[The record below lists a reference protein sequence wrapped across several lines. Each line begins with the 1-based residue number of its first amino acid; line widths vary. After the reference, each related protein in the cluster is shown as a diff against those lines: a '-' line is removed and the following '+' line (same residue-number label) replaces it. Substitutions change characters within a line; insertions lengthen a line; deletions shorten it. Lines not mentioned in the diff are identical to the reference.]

1 MRKMSTSYVAAFI
14 ATIITLFI
22 VGACSQ
28 QPAPDPSIERVLTPT
43 STLGDSGDEL
53 NSNEVVDQTSRNNS
67 NQGDAQTTNTPDPT
81 ATATQKDNQDIKTF
95 DQTPTPTV
103 TQAYIE
109 TIIDGILAELIND
122 AMMNL
127 RDLEEELSADT
138 ALLADDEQALAGVG
152 E

>member
-1 MRKMSTSYVAAFI
+1 M
-14 ATIITLFI
+14 
-22 VGACSQ
+22 
-28 QPAPDPSIERVLTPT
+28 
-43 STLGDSGDEL
+43 
-53 NSNEVVDQTSRNNS
+53 
-67 NQGDAQTTNTPDPT
+67 
-81 ATATQKDNQDIKTF
+81 
-95 DQTPTPTV
+95 

-138 ALLADDEQALAGVG
+138 ALLADDEQALTGVG